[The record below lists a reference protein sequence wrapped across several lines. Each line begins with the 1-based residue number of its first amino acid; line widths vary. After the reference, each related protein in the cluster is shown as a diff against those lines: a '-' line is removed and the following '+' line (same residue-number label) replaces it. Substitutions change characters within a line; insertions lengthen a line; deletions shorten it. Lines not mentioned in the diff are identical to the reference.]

1 MPTPNLAEFQRRI
14 QALEAQV
21 NKLKA
26 APVSSAKETAAQG
39 VNPFE
44 TIPTIIKARAYREAA
59 YSFAAS
65 NITAVVFDTISFDP
79 FNIVST
85 VTGNITPPLP
95 GYYQVSAAVAGL
107 PSVTAYFAASLYK
120 NGGEATRGNQLYLSA
135 SIYFVSNV
143 SDLIYFNGTTDYLQ
157 LYVYTSVNSAGSGV
171 VGNAILNFL
180 SIVGPF

>member
-1 MPTPNLAEFQRRI
+1 MA
-14 QALEAQV
+14 
-21 NKLKA
+21 
-26 APVSSAKETAAQG
+26 SSVVLSADG

-44 TIPTIIKARAYREAA
+44 TIPTIIKARAYRNAA

-65 NITAVVFDTISFDP
+65 NYTAVVFDTISFDP

-95 GYYQVSAAVAGL
+95 GYYQVSAAVAGQ

-157 LYVYTSVNSAGSGV
+157 LYVYSSVNSAGSGV
-171 VGNAILNFL
+171 VGNASFNFL

>member
-1 MPTPNLAEFQRRI
+1 MA
-14 QALEAQV
+14 
-21 NKLKA
+21 
-26 APVSSAKETAAQG
+26 SSVVLSADG

-44 TIPTIIKARAYREAA
+44 TIPTIIKARAYRNAA

-65 NITAVVFDTISFDP
+65 KYTAVVFDTISFDP

-95 GYYQVSAAVAGL
+95 GYYQVSAAVAGESSAF
-107 PSVTAYFAASLYK
+107 PFMTAYFAASLYK

-157 LYVYTSVNSAGSGV
+157 LYVYSSVNSAGSGV
-171 VGNAILNFL
+171 VGNASLNFL

>member
-1 MPTPNLAEFQRRI
+1 MA
-14 QALEAQV
+14 
-21 NKLKA
+21 
-26 APVSSAKETAAQG
+26 SSVVLSADG

-44 TIPTIIKARAYREAA
+44 TIPTIIKARAYRNAA

-65 NITAVVFDTISFDP
+65 NVTAVVFDTISFDP

-85 VTGNITPPLP
+85 VTGKITPPLP

-157 LYVYTSVNSAGSGV
+157 LYVYSSVNSAGSGV
-171 VGNAILNFL
+171 VGNASFNFL